1 MVRCE
6 SGSLNGSSDTSNHQ
20 NNFQSSEWRK
30 KNELKL
36 RKSLDADNS
45 NGTDIGRA
53 RNVMEKCIRLEEAGI
68 FSHENS
74 IDQIRLVIFAGTD
87 TLSITVFGTLLM
99 LALNQKHQELVADE
113 LRSIFETA
121 DCDVTQAHLIQMKYT
136 ERVIKESQRLLTP
149 VPFIGRKT
157 TADIELPKGTIPKD
171 TMNFINIMHLHR
183 NPKIIMVIR

>member
-74 IDQIRLVIFAGTD
+74 IDQ
-87 TLSITVFGTLLM
+87 S
-99 LALNQKHQELVADE
+99 
-113 LRSIFETA
+113 
-121 DCDVTQAHLIQMKYT
+121 
-136 ERVIKESQRLLTP
+136 
-149 VPFIGRKT
+149 PFL
-157 TADIELPKGTIPKD
+157 E
-171 TMNFINIMHLHR
+171 HY
-183 NPKIIMVIR
+183 